1 MVTATDG
8 FIVTESLLLFVS
20 LNLSPLSGTDN
31 GKEWEVQSTCAEP
44 TCIGGVETD
53 IITVISFKH
62 VLL

>member
-8 FIVTESLLLFVS
+8 FIMTERLLLFVS
-20 LNLSPLSGTDN
+20 LNLSSLTGTNN

-44 TCIGGVETD
+44 ICIGGVETD
-53 IITVISFKH
+53 KIIVISFKH